1 MKSLAIWACALG
13 FCLTSACAPGKDAA
27 PDDSGEHTQNGKTIE
42 EMRAESLAK
51 IDQAAC
57 DAAGG
62 EVRQEGML
70 GLWRC
75 VTPYAD
81 AGAICTDAS
90 DCEGRCLGSDDVT
103 DYEAPPGQ
111 ISGRCEADD
120 SPFGCNAEIEDGSVT
135 ATLCVD

>member
-1 MKSLAIWACALG
+1 MVFSAKTACFLGLILLA
-13 FCLTSACAPGKDAA
+13 SCAPVKD
-27 PDDSGEHTQNGKTIE
+27 GEQEHTQDGKTIE

-51 IDQAAC
+51 IDHDAC
-57 DAAGG
+57 MAEGG

-81 AGAICTDAS
+81 AGEICSDRS

-103 DYEAPPGQ
+103 DYNAPPGEAA
-111 ISGRCEADD
+111 GRCEADD
-120 SPFGCNAEIEDGSVT
+120 SPFGCYAEINAGAVT